1 MFTILLEAANK
12 NPSEELMFSGNAVL
26 FLCWIDSFPAK
37 GVQNFIEIKS
47 VTEILLLLLLLLLLL
62 FSLAYHFPACPKV
75 VASKLYLVWIEL
87 IWIDT

>member
-12 NPSEELMFSGNAVL
+12 NPFEELMFSGNAVL

-37 GVQNFIEIKS
+37 VVQNFIEIKS
-47 VTEILLLLLLLLLLL
+47 FTEILLLLLLLL
-62 FSLAYHFPACPKV
+62 FSLAYHFPACPKM

>member
-37 GVQNFIEIKS
+37 VVQNFIEIKS
-47 VTEILLLLLLLLLLL
+47 FTEILLLLLLLLL
-62 FSLAYHFPACPKV
+62 FSLAYHFPACPKM

>member
-37 GVQNFIEIKS
+37 VVQNFIEIKS
-47 VTEILLLLLLLLLLL
+47 VTEILLLLLLLLL
-62 FSLAYHFPACPKV
+62 FSLAYHFPACPKM